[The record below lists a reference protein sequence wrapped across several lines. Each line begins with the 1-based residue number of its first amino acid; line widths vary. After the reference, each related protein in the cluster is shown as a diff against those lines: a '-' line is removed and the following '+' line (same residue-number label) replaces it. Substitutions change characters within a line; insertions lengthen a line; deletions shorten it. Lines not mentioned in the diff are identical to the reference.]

1 MPEQLDAATRALV
14 ERAETLG
21 RETLAPLD
29 EQVALGALALVDAFK
44 RAQAASKAAGLFSLT
59 QPVEFG
65 GQGADVVKMVAVR
78 DALASQGPYSLSA
91 VFGPRPGVLAEVGEP
106 LRTHYLLPML
116 AGDKL
121 AGFGFTEPQDT
132 PAFTRAE
139 RDGDAFV
146 VTGRKSYVTG
156 GASVDFVN
164 VLADIGDEG
173 RAFVV
178 VDADAVGVRHERI
191 FETIDGTRHAAFAFD
206 KVKVPAS
213 HIVGTPGQGMRR
225 ALDQI
230 GETRLSMAAQAVGHC
245 RFVVNWVSQHVKA
258 RESRKEVDDATRLR
272 LGELRVRVFG
282 ARSALYRAA
291 RLACG
296 NKRAVNEAIAAKVL
310 ATETLWKVL
319 DDGIQIA
326 GGEALMNTHPLARLM
341 GEARTLRVAEG
352 LTDVLLQNTARGV
365 LELDSGVL

>member
-1 MPEQLDAATRALV
+1 MPEQLDVATRELI
-14 ERAETLG
+14 ERAEALG

-29 EQVALGALALVDAFK
+29 EQAALGSVAPGDARE

-59 QPVEFG
+59 QPIEFG
-65 GQGADVVKMVAVR
+65 GQGADVIKMVAVR

-116 AGDKL
+116 AGEKR

-132 PAFTRAE
+132 PVFTRAE
-139 RDGDAFV
+139 RDGDTFV

-178 VDADAVGVRHERI
+178 VDADAEGVTYERI

-206 KVKVPAS
+206 RVRVPAS
-213 HIVGTPGQGMRR
+213 HIVGAPGQGMRR

-230 GETRLSMAAQAVGHC
+230 GETRLAMAAQAVGHS
-245 RFVVNWVSQHVKA
+245 RFVVNWIAQQLKA
-258 RESRKEVDDATRLR
+258 REARKGVDAAARLR
-272 LGELRVRVFG
+272 FGESRVRVFG
-282 ARSALYRAA
+282 ARSALYRAS
-291 RLACG
+291 RLASG

-319 DDGIQIA
+319 DDGIQLA
-326 GGEALMNTHPLARLM
+326 GGEALMRTHPLARLM

-352 LTDVLLQNTARGV
+352 LTDVLLQNAARGD